1 MPSREA
7 RPNANP
13 TGHRAVAGARP
24 TAEPAGPEDGRRPGL
39 LRVGTS
45 GFAYPAWHGAF
56 YPPDLPNR
64 EFLSFYATRFPAC
77 ELNGTFYARPS
88 TRAIGRW
95 LAATPESFR
104 FVVKAQR
111 GGALRALFATPAES
125 VGWLTEPLPAF
136 GDRLGAVLFRV
147 PREARR
153 RGPDDDARLRAILEA
168 WPRTIPLV
176 VEMQDASW
184 HVDETFRALG
194 DAGAILCATDLD
206 TPAEPPTLRLTG
218 PALYLRLRR
227 ATYTQI
233 ELEAWAARVAPFLA
247 AGTDVWAFF
256 RHDENGETT
265 KRASA
270 FEAAIAG
277 ELARQSEAAPA

>member
-1 MPSREA
+1 M
-7 RPNANP
+7 
-13 TGHRAVAGARP
+13 
-24 TAEPAGPEDGRRPGL
+24 
-39 LRVGTS
+39 
-45 GFAYPAWHGAF
+45 
-56 YPPDLPNR
+56 
-64 EFLSFYATRFPAC
+64 
-77 ELNGTFYARPS
+77 
-88 TRAIGRW
+88 
-95 LAATPESFR
+95 
-104 FVVKAQR
+104 VKAQR